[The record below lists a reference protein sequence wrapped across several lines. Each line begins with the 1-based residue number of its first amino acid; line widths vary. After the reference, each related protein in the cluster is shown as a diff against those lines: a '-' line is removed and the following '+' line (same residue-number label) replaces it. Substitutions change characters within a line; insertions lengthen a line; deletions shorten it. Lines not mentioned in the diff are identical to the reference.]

1 MKTEKLKNGLKL
13 ISISNEDFINGVFH
27 NENVTEVGSYCFYNC
42 LTLKSVSLPNATT
55 FGRYCF
61 RYCPV
66 LTEVKIKTHFYK
78 TKLFKYINALIWI
91 LICIIILSVVWFCTF
106 KIDMWLSNPNVV
118 KEKVNAIWFN
128 REKISLNIR
137 DSQGNYR
144 VSKNVYL
151 SESFVKIHKIK

>member
-1 MKTEKLKNGLKL
+1 
-13 ISISNEDFINGVFH
+13 
-27 NENVTEVGSYCFYNC
+27 
-42 LTLKSVSLPNATT
+42 
-55 FGRYCF
+55 
-61 RYCPV
+61 
-66 LTEVKIKTHFYK
+66 
-78 TKLFKYINALIWI
+78 
-91 LICIIILSVVWFCTF
+91 
-106 KIDMWLSNPNVV
+106 MWLSNPNVV

>member
-1 MKTEKLKNGLKL
+1 MKT
-13 ISISNEDFINGVFH
+13 D
-27 NENVTEVGSYCFYNC
+27 
-42 LTLKSVSLPNATT
+42 
-55 FGRYCF
+55 
-61 RYCPV
+61 
-66 LTEVKIKTHFYK
+66 FYK